1 MYRIGVITP
10 FQIHFSVGNDL
21 KMFRLAIYEF
31 RLTIYNNVSNQ
42 AFYLNGIV
50 YVKQLSK
57 GIFTLLRLQ
66 VLKQN
71 FLIYILEV
79 NGHKH
84 PNYLLYF

>member
-1 MYRIGVITP
+1 
-10 FQIHFSVGNDL
+10 
-21 KMFRLAIYEF
+21 MFRLAIYEF